1 MHNKKLLQEKYPQQR
16 EFIKEYISL
25 CEKYDLQIDSTDI
38 LHISRFKNNY
48 INLTDFIGSGLEGGI
63 VYKYNNVMSN
73 EEQLKF
79 IKDIIY
85 ENNNFK

>member
-1 MHNKKLLQEKYPQQR
+1 MNREDIFNMKEKYPQQH
-16 EFIKEYISL
+16 EFVKEYIKL
-25 CEKYDLQIDSTDI
+25 CEKYNLQIDSADI

-48 INLTDFIGSGLEGGI
+48 INLTDFIGSGLEGDI

-79 IKDIIY
+79 IKGILY
-85 ENNNFK
+85 GKE